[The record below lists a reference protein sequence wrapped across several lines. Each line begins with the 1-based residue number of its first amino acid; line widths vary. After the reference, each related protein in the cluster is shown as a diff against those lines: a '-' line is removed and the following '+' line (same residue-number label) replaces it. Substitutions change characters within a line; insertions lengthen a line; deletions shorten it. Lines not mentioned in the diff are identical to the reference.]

1 MKKVAKIVIGV
12 MAGSAGYGAGAAQ
25 AARQLGK
32 EIAGR
37 GAVLL
42 TGACPG
48 LPYEAVQ
55 GAKEKDGQT
64 LGISPALGLVD
75 HRARYNFPTD
85 GFDAIVYTGLGLSG
99 RGVINV
105 HSSDAVVVVGGR
117 LGTLEEF
124 TIAYACGKLI
134 GVLEGTGGVADSA
147 RALAR
152 IAPSNPSAKIIYEK
166 DPVVLVEKLLKAH
179 EELAV

>member
-1 MKKVAKIVIGV
+1 MPRIVIGV
-12 MAGSAGYGAGAAQ
+12 IAGAGDYSAKAAE
-25 AARQLGK
+25 AARQLGR

-37 GAVLL
+37 GAVVL

-48 LPYEAVQ
+48 LPQEAVQ
-55 GAKEKDGQT
+55 GAKEAGGQT
-64 LGISPALGLVD
+64 LGISPAPGLVD
-75 HRARYNFPTD
+75 HRARYQFPTEGLD
-85 GFDAIVYTGLGLSG
+85 VIIYTGLGLSG
-99 RGVINV
+99 RGILNV

-152 IAPSNPSAKIIYEK
+152 ISPPNPSAKIIYEK
-166 DPVVLVEKLLKAH
+166 DPAVLVDQLLKAH
-179 EELAV
+179 EELTV